1 VGSNYP
7 LTSEAEY
14 VEYITSMEIKCGVK
28 LRIQNLYSDIILNL
42 SKKIKLKGNDKF
54 KNLINTLT
62 IINNLMLRDNYHNL
76 NYDIN
81 ESHG

>member
-1 VGSNYP
+1 
-7 LTSEAEY
+7 
-14 VEYITSMEIKCGVK
+14 MEIKCGVK

-54 KNLINTLT
+54 NNLINTLT
-62 IINNLMLRDNYHNL
+62 IINDLMLRDNYHNL